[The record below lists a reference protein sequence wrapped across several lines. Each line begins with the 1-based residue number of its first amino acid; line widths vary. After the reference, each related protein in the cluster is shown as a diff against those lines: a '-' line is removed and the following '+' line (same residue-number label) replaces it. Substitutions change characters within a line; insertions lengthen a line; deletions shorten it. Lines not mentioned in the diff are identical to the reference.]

1 MASIQ
6 KDYIY
11 QMFKDGVFLGVVQ
24 NVTSEFSYSQ
34 DINNGAVQLQVEV
47 NITADVADNTVQ
59 PLQDEAG
66 NNLLDEAGFTLYEER
81 SVDVVGG
88 FNPGALIQ
96 EDNNLKVYEVSP
108 LHPNGVLVFDG
119 YIEDWTAIMGSSSDK
134 ITFLAISKAVD
145 LQDYL
150 VAANATLD
158 QSQAV
163 NGGIYVAVYD
173 VGSSTKTPKL
183 PFSYAGQSWT
193 VGVSATPLSGI
204 ALMIETID
212 SGSTDV
218 TVSVYDNS
226 SFSGT
231 PLATVTR
238 TIRDPTNTDTEYL
251 FTFPSTVAVTSG
263 NTYYF
268 KVTASQYILLI
279 YNSATNLYANGTMY
293 SNNADNP
300 FWAAVPA
307 NGILAGSDL
316 YFKTYYS
323 GAVTSVPFSSTDPAT
338 ILSTIIATYNGQGGL
353 VATAAGTVDATS
365 TTATYTFKVNTM
377 LEGIKKCLDLSPYNW
392 YWYVDPGTTVLYF
405 KQTPTTATHKFIK
418 GTHFNEIEI
427 GGTVENVRNVVYFS
441 GGDDGS
447 GSNIFRK
454 YTNTTSLAAR
464 RRRLERLSD
473 NRVTLSTT
481 ADLIGNSY
489 LNSHAATTYSSPVTI
504 LDNYY
509 DIDLINVG
517 DTVQLEGF
525 GNFADTLLLQV
536 ARLVR
541 YPDKIDLTL
550 GVVLQRQSDQL
561 LKAVNDLNLLQTV
574 ANPSTPS

>member
-1 MASIQ
+1 MADIQ

-11 QMFKDGVFLGVVQ
+11 QIFQDGVFLGVLQ
-24 NVTSEFSYSQ
+24 NVTSEFNYAQ
-34 DINNGAVQLQVEV
+34 DINSNAVQLQVEV
-47 NITADVADNTVQ
+47 NITADVADNPLQ

-66 NNLLDEAGFTLYEER
+66 NNLLDEAGATLYEER

-88 FNPGALIQ
+88 FNPKALIQ
-96 EDNNLKVYEVSP
+96 EDNNLKVYEVSS
-108 LHPNGVLVFDG
+108 LHTNGVLVFDG
-119 YIEDWTAIMGSSSDK
+119 YIEDWTAIMGSDTDK
-134 ITFLAISKAVD
+134 ITFLAISKGVD

-150 VAANATLD
+150 VAASATLD

-163 NGGIYVAVYD
+163 NGGFFVPVYN
-173 VGSSTKTPKL
+173 VGSSTIAPKL
-183 PFSYAGQSWT
+183 QFSYVGQSWV
-193 VGVSATPLSGI
+193 VGASATPLSGI
-204 ALMIETID
+204 AIMMETID
-212 SGSTDV
+212 SGSCDV

-226 SFSGT
+226 AFSGT
-231 PLATVTR
+231 ALATVTR
-238 TIRDPTNTDTEYL
+238 TIRDPTNTDTEYV
-251 FTFPSTVAVTSG
+251 FTFPSTVAVTPG

-268 KVTASQYILLI
+268 KVTSTQYILVI

-323 GAVTSVPFSSTDPAT
+323 GAVTSVPFSATDPAT
-338 ILSTIIATYNGQGGL
+338 ILSSIITTYNGYGGA
-353 VATAAGTVDATS
+353 VTTAAGTVDATS
-365 TTATYTFKVNTM
+365 TTATYTFKVNTV
-377 LEGIKKCLDLSPYNW
+377 LEGVKKCLDLSPYNW
-392 YWYVDPGTTVLYF
+392 YWYVDPGTTILYF

-418 GTHFNEIEI
+418 GRHFNQIEI

-447 GSNIFRK
+447 GANIFRK
-454 YTNTTSLAAR
+454 YTSTTSLAAR

-473 NRVTLSTT
+473 NRVTRTDT
-481 ADLIGNSY
+481 ADLISNNFIS
-489 LNSHAATTYSSPVTI
+489 SHAATAYSSPITI
-504 LDNYY
+504 LDISY

-550 GVVLQRQSDQL
+550 GVVLQRQSDAL